1 MVLVPT
7 KLLESTVHIL
17 EVQRLSRGER
27 MGQVTLTPVLHEHTI
42 PISLWHNKIVLQ
54 FYDVAYIHVF
64 PNSM

>member
-1 MVLVPT
+1 MVLLPT

-17 EVQRLSRGER
+17 GMQRLLRGEG
-27 MGQVTLTPVLHEHTI
+27 MGKVTLTPVLHEHTI

-54 FYDVAYIHVF
+54 FYHMAYIHVF